1 MEGPRANYFRT
12 RSTFSGQTPSVS
24 VMNSAL
30 KNNKKRKQTDKEQEA
45 LPAPAFVQLEMLTDE
60 EEADEVSSDDGE
72 AEEFPEINADSD
84 TEEENRDT
92 EDDKEDLSDEDE
104 HSDDTESEDDSDSS
118 DTSLHIFPKAK
129 TVISNIT
136 GQRKVVYPDIDPE
149 YDSDSSTEDVRL
161 SLVYSNQLV

>member
-1 MEGPRANYFRT
+1 
-12 RSTFSGQTPSVS
+12 
-24 VMNSAL
+24 MNSAL

-136 GQRKVVYPDIDPE
+136 GRRKVVYPDIDPE

-161 SLVYSNQLV
+161 PLVYSNQLV